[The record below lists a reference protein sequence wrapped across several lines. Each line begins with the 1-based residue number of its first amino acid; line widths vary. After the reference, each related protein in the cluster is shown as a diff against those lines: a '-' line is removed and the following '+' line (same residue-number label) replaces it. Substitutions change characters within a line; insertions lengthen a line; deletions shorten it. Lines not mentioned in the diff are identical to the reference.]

1 VSTPPDGNDTA
12 LFLVELRTVPTGT
25 DDVAGICRALRHAV
39 TRLQDAG
46 TVVRWHGAVHL
57 PDQARCLC
65 LVEAA
70 DRGSAVLVR
79 DTAGLP
85 AASVLPAFCVG
96 APLPRPTIPR

>member
-1 VSTPPDGNDTA
+1 MA
-12 LFLVELRTVPTGT
+12 AGT
-25 DDVAGICRALRHAV
+25 DDVRSICQALRHAV
-39 TRLQDAG
+39 IRLQASG
-46 TVVRWHGAVHL
+46 TVVRWCGALHL

-70 DRGSAVLVR
+70 DRGSAVLAR

-96 APLPRPTIPR
+96 APLLHPTARP